1 MTARADA
8 AAATRERMLAAAWTH
23 FTSRPYEDVRL
34 REIAA
39 DAAVSLPT
47 LHNAFGAKEQLLTAA
62 YTWWGLRVI
71 AQRETAPAGDEH
83 LAVAVLFDHYEAH
96 GDAILRM
103 LSQEE
108 RVPEIR
114 QMTDAGRGYH
124 REWVRRTLASLLQ
137 GLRGD
142 ARRRRL
148 NALVLATDLLA
159 WKLLRRDM
167 QLDRDESE
175 RTMIEMVRTMG
186 ACRTKPPK
194 GQTA

>member
-1 MTARADA
+1 MSARADA

-23 FTSRPYEDVRL
+23 FASRPYEDVRL

-62 YTWWGLRVI
+62 YAWWGLRVI
-71 AQRETAPAGDEH
+71 AQRETAPVGDERR
-83 LAVAVLFDHYEAH
+83 AVAVLFDHYEAH

-108 RVPEIR
+108 RVPAIR

-124 REWVRRTLASLLQ
+124 REWVRRTFAPLLH
-137 GLRGD
+137 GLRSD
-142 ARRRRL
+142 VRRRRL

-159 WKLLRRDM
+159 WKLLSRDM
-167 QLDRDESE
+167 GLAREE
-175 RTMIEMVRTMG
+175 AEATVLEMVRTMG
-186 ACRTKPPK
+186 ACRTKQPRGPN
-194 GQTA
+194 A

>member
-1 MTARADA
+1 MSARAA
-8 AAATRERMLAAAWTH
+8 ATATTRERMLQAAWRH
-23 FTSRPYEDVRL
+23 FASRPYEDVRL
-34 REIAA
+34 HEIAT

-62 YTWWGLRVI
+62 YAWWGLRVI
-71 AQRETAPAGDEH
+71 AQRETAPTGDER
-83 LAVAVLFDHYEAH
+83 LAVAALFDHYEAH

-124 REWVRRTLASLLQ
+124 REWVRRAFASPLQ

-142 ARRRRL
+142 QRRRRL
-148 NALVLATDLLA
+148 NALVLATDVLA

-167 QLDRDESE
+167 RLDRDESE
-175 RTMIEMVRTMG
+175 RTTIEMVRTMG
-186 ACRTKPPK
+186 ACRTKPPR